1 MNKTTEVI
9 LSYLR
14 DNRMRYI
21 SGSYIS
27 DKLNMSRA
35 AVNKHVS
42 ELRRAG
48 YCISARQNLGYRLVE
63 EPDLL
68 DRKILEENGVHFV
81 YSVESTNFTARSLAE
96 KQYPE
101 FTTVIAEEQTAGK
114 GRRERSWFSPPG
126 SGLWFSI
133 ILRPA
138 LAGPAK
144 AAPLT
149 LVTAAAISLYF
160 NRFADLKVKVK
171 WPNDLLISGKKTGGI
186 LCELKGEPD
195 HINYLI
201 VGIGINVNQAAES
214 FPPELGSQATS
225 LSVESGKKY
234 NRTDLFFA
242 LKDSILQ
249 AYDHFIA
256 LGFSKARETI
266 LEYNTFI
273 GKTVSI
279 NLGEKTLNGLA
290 LDLDSKG
297 CLLVKDMKGTLHRV
311 NYGEIT

>member
-1 MNKTTEVI
+1 
-9 LSYLR
+9 
-14 DNRMRYI
+14 MRYT

-27 DKLNMSRA
+27 GKLNISRA

-48 YCISARQNLGYRLVE
+48 YHISARQNLGYRLVE

-68 DRKILEENGVHFV
+68 DRKMLEENGVHFV
-81 YSVESTNFTARSLAE
+81 YSVESTNTTARNLAE
-96 KQYPE
+96 KGYPE
-101 FTTVIAEEQTAGK
+101 FTTVIAEEQTAGR
-114 GRRERSWFSPPG
+114 GRRERHWYSPPH
-126 SGLWFSI
+126 SGLWFSLV
-133 ILRPA
+133 LRPR
-138 LAGPAK
+138 LSGPAK

-149 LVTAAAISLYF
+149 LVTAAAISIYF
-160 NRFADLKVKVK
+160 NRVASLKVKIK
-171 WPNDLLISGKKTGGI
+171 WPNDLLINEKKTGGI

-195 HINYLI
+195 YIDYLI
-201 VGIGINVNQAAES
+201 VGVGINVNQNAES
-214 FPPELGSQATS
+214 FPPKLGAQATS
-225 LSVESGKKY
+225 LSAESGKNY

-249 AYDHFIA
+249 SYEQFIA
-256 LGFSKARETI
+256 LGFSQARKTI

-273 GKTVSI
+273 GTNVSI
-279 NLGEKTLNGLA
+279 NRGGNILKGLA

-297 CLLVKDMKGTLHRV
+297 CLLVKDTKGTLHRV